1 MTALLLRLKP
11 LLSLAGA
18 LWRAIGGVGGP
29 GAQTPPTGPAGGPV
43 GGSGPIPAPA
53 APPAPAGSGAQSP
66 DFYLHS
72 RQLQAVRELRGA
84 YETAVRI
91 VGGLPWQ
98 AIAAVHYREAEFAQR
113 STIPGGPFQLDPG
126 GTGQELQERIEAY
139 VQAVR
144 DKYGLLEGGTID
156 SDFWLA
162 AVVAAHELR
171 SKVRAE
177 IAAGSVVDGEVLADA
192 LWGYNGR
199 SRYHTAS
206 GLPEGESSWRYSPYV
221 SNDPKRGV
229 VLRIRGTVPDATVQ
243 GGRRMIDRPDPRPGA
258 MIVYRELL
266 ARASELG

>member
-1 MTALLLRLKP
+1 M
-11 LLSLAGA
+11 
-18 LWRAIGGVGGP
+18 
-29 GAQTPPTGPAGGPV
+29 
-43 GGSGPIPAPA
+43 PAPA
-53 APPAPAGSGAQSP
+53 AISAASGSGAQAP

-72 RQLQAVRELRGA
+72 RQLQAVRDLRSA

-98 AIAAVHYREAEFAQR
+98 AIAAVHFREAEFAQR

-139 VQAVR
+139 VAAVCKQY
-144 DKYGLLEGGTID
+144 DVYPAPGGIET
-156 SDFWLA
+156 DFALA

-177 IAAGSVVDGEVLADA
+177 IAAGCLVDGEVLADA

-199 SRYHTAS
+199 SKYHTAS
-206 GLPEGESSWRYSPYV
+206 GQPDGESSWRYSPYV